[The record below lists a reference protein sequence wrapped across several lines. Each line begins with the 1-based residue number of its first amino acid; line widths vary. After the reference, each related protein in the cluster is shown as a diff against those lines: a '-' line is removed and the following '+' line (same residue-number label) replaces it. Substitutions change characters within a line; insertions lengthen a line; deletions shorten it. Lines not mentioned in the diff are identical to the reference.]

1 MKTSSWGRVKL
12 THWLVV
18 FNIKVS
24 IGHSWDRDEFH
35 YSWKHYITTLSQ
47 NICGTLNMS
56 WNSGL
61 ALGFQGAPLTTAR
74 AVYEVYVSSTQL
86 WRQGGLTKGITG
98 HRSSV
103 PPPLVWRRYPS
114 LSKTTTISWLIF
126 FFTSMCQTTVPRT
139 LHLLIHLFLKQ
150 PIWTGLIII
159 IPIS

>member
-24 IGHSWDRDEFH
+24 IGHSWACDELY

-47 NICGTLNMS
+47 NICGTLHMS

-61 ALGFQGAPLTTAR
+61 ALGFQGAPLTTACEI
-74 AVYEVYVSSTQL
+74 YEVYVSSTQL

-98 HRSSV
+98 HHSSV

-114 LSKTTTISWLIF
+114 LSKTTTVSWLIF
-126 FFTSMCQTTVPRT
+126 FLPLCARPVFQ
-139 LHLLIHLFLKQ
+139 
-150 PIWTGLIII
+150 GLYIYWFIC
-159 IPIS
+159 S